1 MTDSHIYTVKE
12 IALIGEC
19 PRKWSAKYLHRL
31 PDPKHPAAEAGI
43 QLHNILERMLR
54 EGPQA
59 NANPESEVGG
69 WARSL
74 YPLAPV
80 APDGR
85 RCHAEVSQ
93 EFDIAFPVD
102 AGRPALNAPAPREC
116 ADDWER
122 YRSSFK
128 IDFVFPDFSGF
139 GDWKSCAGP
148 RWALAGPD
156 ANDMQQQ
163 AALANDLQANLE
175 AYGFMKII
183 NQPSVDLMWCY
194 VNKRNPS
201 QTWTVRGSLT
211 FLQAE
216 AWLHQ
221 HALPRM
227 RLIRAMRA
235 LNPKPEVR
243 AVPHE
248 ITGCDGAGRN
258 CAFLGQCQM
267 QPSSAGLTTERL
279 YQLAF
284 ASGK

>member
-1 MTDSHIYTVKE
+1 MTDTHVYTVKE

-19 PRKWSAKYLHRL
+19 PRKWAAKYLHRL

-43 QLHNILERMLR
+43 QLHYILERMLR
-54 EGPQA
+54 AGPQA

-93 EFDIAFPVD
+93 EFEVAFD
-102 AGRPALNAPAPREC
+102 GET
-116 ADDWER
+116 

-128 IDFVFPDFSGF
+128 IDFVFPGFDGF

-156 ANDMQQQ
+156 ATPAQQQ
-163 AALANDLQANLE
+163 AALADDLQANLE
-175 AYGFMKII
+175 AYGFMKVMSK
-183 NQPSVDLMWCY
+183 PGVDLMWCY

-201 QTWTVRGSLT
+201 QVWTVRGALT

-235 LNPKPEVR
+235 LDPKPEVR

-248 ITGCDGAGRN
+248 ITGCDGSGRN

-279 YQLAF
+279 YQLVR
-284 ASGK
+284 

>member
-1 MTDSHIYTVKE
+1 MLRVIDSHIYTVKE
-12 IALIGEC
+12 ISLVGDC
-19 PRKWSAKYLHRL
+19 PRKWAAKYLAKL

-93 EFDIAFPVD
+93 EFEVAF
-102 AGRPALNAPAPREC
+102 AAPAET
-116 ADDWER
+116 
-122 YRSSFK
+122 YRASFK

-156 ANDMQQQ
+156 ATPEQQRL
-163 AALANDLQANLE
+163 ALANDLQANLE
-175 AYGFMKII
+175 AYGFMKVMSR
-183 NQPSVDLMWCY
+183 PSVDLMWCY

-201 QTWTVRGSLT
+201 QVWTVRGRAT

-235 LNPKPEVR
+235 LDPRPDVR

-248 ITGCDGAGRN
+248 LTGCEGSGRN
-258 CAFLGQCQM
+258 CAFLGACQM

-279 YQLAF
+279 YQLAN

>member
-1 MTDSHIYTVKE
+1 MIDTHIYTVKE

-19 PRKWSAKYLHRL
+19 PRKHWAKYGHRL

-59 NANPESEVGG
+59 NTNPESEVGG

-93 EFDIAFPVD
+93 EFEVAFERTLPS
-102 AGRPALNAPAPREC
+102 PALPNGVVQLVHRSERENF
-116 ADDWER
+116 
-122 YRSSFK
+122 RSSFR

-156 ANDMQQQ
+156 ATPAQQQ
-163 AALANDLQANLE
+163 SALANDLQANLE
-175 AYGFMKII
+175 AYGFMKVMSR
-183 NQPSVDLMWCY
+183 PSVDLMWCY

-201 QTWTVRGSLT
+201 QVWTVRGRTT

-216 AWLHQ
+216 AWLRQ

-248 ITGCDGAGRN
+248 ITGCDGSGRN

-267 QPSSAGLTTERL
+267 QPSSAGLTTEQL
-279 YQLAF
+279 YQLVR
-284 ASGK
+284 

>member
-1 MTDSHIYTVKE
+1 MTDTHVYTVKE

-59 NANPESEVGG
+59 NVNPESEVGG

-93 EFDIAFPVD
+93 EFEVAFERTLSSPVLPNG
-102 AGRPALNAPAPREC
+102 AVQLVHQTERET
-116 ADDWER
+116 

-139 GDWKSCAGP
+139 GDWKSWGGNPEFPPLAYP
-148 RWALAGPD
+148 NSTAAQQQSALAE
-156 ANDMQQQ
+156 
-163 AALANDLQANLE
+163 DLQANLE
-175 AYGFMKII
+175 AYGFMKVMSK
-183 NQPSVDLMWCY
+183 PRVDLMWCY
-194 VNKRNPS
+194 VNKRNTS
-201 QTWTVRGSLT
+201 QVWTVRGALT

-216 AWLHQ
+216 AWLHR

-243 AVPHE
+243 AVPPE
-248 ITGCDGAGRN
+248 PIGCRGSGRG
-258 CAFLGQCQM
+258 CPYLGQCQM

-279 YQLAF
+279 YQLA
-284 ASGK
+284 K

>member
-1 MTDSHIYTVKE
+1 MIDSHIYTVKE

-19 PRKWSAKYLHRL
+19 VRKWSAKYLHRL

-93 EFDIAFPVD
+93 EFEISFPT
-102 AGRPALNAPAPREC
+102 PAETL
-116 ADDWER
+116 
-122 YRSSFK
+122 RSSFR

-156 ANDMQQQ
+156 ATPAQQQ
-163 AALANDLQANLE
+163 HALANDLQANLE
-175 AYGFMKII
+175 AYGFMKVMSK
-183 NQPSVDLMWCY
+183 PSVDLMWCY

-201 QTWTVRGSLT
+201 QVWTVRGRTT

-227 RLIRAMRA
+227 RLIRALRA
-235 LNPKPEVR
+235 LNPKPDVR

-248 ITGCDGAGRN
+248 ITGCDSSGRN
-258 CAFLGQCQM
+258 CNFLGQCQM

-279 YQLAF
+279 YQLVR
-284 ASGK
+284 